1 MRSFEFQVVIH
12 APLEKV
18 FSVYT
23 DTDRWQN
30 RNIFGEIRWVQ
41 GEPWTLGSR
50 LSIEVLRPIRAV
62 VDQVLT
68 QFELNRRVAYIS
80 HVYGITCQTQVSFVP
95 GPAGTVVNVSMQL
108 VGVLSKALGFAIEPV
123 IEKSTR
129 DFFDELRRVCEA
141 TIGHAAGGS
150 GQV

>member
-1 MRSFEFQVVIH
+1 MQSFDFQVVIR
-12 APLEKV
+12 APIEKV

-23 DTDRWQN
+23 DNDRWQN

-41 GEPWTLGSR
+41 GEPWTAGSR
-50 LSIEVLRPIRAV
+50 MRIEVVRPIRAV

-68 QFELNRRVAYIS
+68 QFESNRRVAYIS

-95 GPAGTVVNVSMQL
+95 GPAGTAVNVSMQL
-108 VGVLSKALGFAIEPV
+108 VGVLSKALGFAVEPA

-129 DFFDELRRVCEA
+129 NFFDELRRVCEA
-141 TIGHAAGGS
+141 TVGQAAGGS
-150 GQV
+150 GKG